1 MSLNELLPTVSQLSH
16 QDKLRLIHFLL
27 QAVAE
32 EEGCNLE
39 LNVDSDS
46 EKALLNQ
53 LASTYLHTMSNLYN
67 HKDPREISSYS
78 ISNAARYLRIPVSTI
93 RSWTIGYPYP
103 VKDGQNFFRPLIE
116 ISQEKPYL
124 LSFTNLVEVHILRA
138 IRQHHKIQLNKVRV
152 ALDFIDLT
160 FNVPHPLAQERF
172 RTDGVD
178 LFIEPYGELINASKK
193 GQLEMKQLLQA
204 HIERI
209 EPDETGLAIK
219 LYPFTRSHEENN
231 PRIVVIDPR
240 LAFGRLV
247 IAGTGITT
255 SVLKERYLAGDS
267 IQDLADDYDCDRLAI
282 EEAIRCE
289 LPNVA

>member
-1 MSLNELLPTVSQLSH
+1 
-16 QDKLRLIHFLL
+16 
-27 QAVAE
+27 
-32 EEGCNLE
+32 
-39 LNVDSDS
+39 
-46 EKALLNQ
+46 
-53 LASTYLHTMSNLYN
+53 MSNLYN
-67 HKDPREISSYS
+67 HKDPREIYSYS

-103 VKDGQNFFRPLIE
+103 VKDGQNFFRPLID
-116 ISQEKPYL
+116 ISQKKPYL
-124 LSFTNLVEVHILRA
+124 LSFTNLIEVHILRA
-138 IRQHHKIQLNKVRV
+138 IRKYHKIQLNKVRE
-152 ALDFIDLT
+152 ALDFINES
-160 FNVPHPLAQERF
+160 FNVPHPLAQEKF

-178 LFIEPYGELINASKK
+178 LFIERYGELINASRK
-193 GQLEMKQLLQA
+193 GQLVMKQLLKA
-204 HIERI
+204 HLERI

-219 LYPFTRSHEENN
+219 LYPFTRSKEENN

-240 LAFGRLV
+240 IAFGRLV
-247 IAGTGITT
+247 IAGTGIST